1 MWGKK
6 GDSSAGTAPAAE
18 TPQRLKEAV
27 RAARIESAE
36 RMGVVVELRDA
47 ELARLEL
54 LNEALDP
61 IFKEIPADIDLFDR
75 GLSRGDTP
83 RLWIDAIAFVEMG
96 RDKRHYR
103 FLQDTRYGRKILS
116 ESPEIGET
124 TGHITRYLARRLVE
138 RERALESDGDVVARA
153 ERAATQT
160 RRRQRWRVLGAF
172 LLGILFTITAL
183 FALAWWAVRV

>member
-1 MWGKK
+1 MWGKNE
-6 GDSSAGTAPAAE
+6 DRRADAVPAADA
-18 TPQRLKEAV
+18 PRRLQDAV
-27 RAARIESAE
+27 REARVESAE

-61 IFKEIPADIDLFDR
+61 VFREIPADIDLFDR

-96 RDKRHYR
+96 RDKRTYR
-103 FLQDTRYGRKILS
+103 LLQDTRYGRRILS

-124 TGHITRYLARRLVE
+124 TGHVTRYLARRLVE
-138 RERALESDGDVVARA
+138 RERALESDGDVAA
-153 ERAATQT
+153 HEERALVRS
-160 RRRQRWRVLGAF
+160 RRRQRWRVFGAF
-172 LLGILFTITAL
+172 LLGIAFTFTAL
-183 FALAWWAVRV
+183 FALAWWMVRV

>member
-1 MWGKK
+1 
-6 GDSSAGTAPAAE
+6 
-18 TPQRLKEAV
+18 
-27 RAARIESAE
+27 
-36 RMGVVVELRDA
+36 MGVVVELRDA

-138 RERALESDGDVVARA
+138 RERALESDGDVAARA

-183 FALAWWAVRV
+183 FALAWWMVRA

>member
-6 GDSSAGTAPAAE
+6 EDIRADAVPAADR
-18 TPQRLKEAV
+18 PQRLQDAV
-27 RAARIESAE
+27 RAARVESAE

-61 IFKEIPADIDLFDR
+61 VFREIPSDIDLFDR

-96 RDKRHYR
+96 RDKRTYR
-103 FLQDTRYGRKILS
+103 LLQDTRYGRRILS

-124 TGHITRYLARRLVE
+124 TGHVTRYLARRLVE
-138 RERALESDGDVVARA
+138 RERALESDGDVAA
-153 ERAATQT
+153 HEERALVRS
-160 RRRQRWRVLGAF
+160 RRRQRWRVFGAF
-172 LLGILFTITAL
+172 LLGIAFTFTAL
-183 FALAWWAVRV
+183 FALAWWMVRV